1 MTKLYVGNLP
11 YTSTNQTLGD
21 LFAVHGKVIS
31 AEIIMD
37 RYSGRSKGFGFVE
50 MESEE
55 EANKAIEALNG
66 KDFDGRSV
74 VVSVARPKE
83 DRPPRRDFGGGGG
96 GGGGRDFNNRGG
108 GSRGGYGGDR

>member
-11 YTSTNQTLGD
+11 YTTNNQSLGD
-21 LFAVHGKVIS
+21 IFAAHGKVTS

-50 MESEE
+50 MENDE
-55 EANKAIEALNG
+55 EATKAIEALNG
-66 KDFDGRSV
+66 KDFDGRNI

-83 DRPPRRDFGGGGG
+83 DRPPRRDFGGGGH
-96 GGGGRDFNNRGG
+96 GGGRDFGNRGG
-108 GSRGGYGGDR
+108 GRGGYGGDR